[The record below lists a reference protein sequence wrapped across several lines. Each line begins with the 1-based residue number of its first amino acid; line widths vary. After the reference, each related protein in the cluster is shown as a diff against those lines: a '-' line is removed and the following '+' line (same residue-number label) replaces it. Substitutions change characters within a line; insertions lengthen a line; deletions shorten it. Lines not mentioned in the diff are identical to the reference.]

1 MIKERRQL
9 NRVDYESKSVIVLP
23 DTANKYIGTTKNIS
37 PLGIAIIVPED
48 TPSLLG
54 KSVIIVAETLIMYA
68 DAVREDPSENGQRV
82 VAFTAKRFTQ
92 DVLEYLFEHISP
104 QDTKWDV
111 SNNYSLHNDK
121 VSLCRQLWKERHYDE
136 EQEG

>member
-9 NRVDYESKSVIVLP
+9 NRVDYKSKSVIVLP
-23 DTANKYIGTTKNIS
+23 DTADKYIGTTKNIS

-104 QDTKWDV
+104 QDAK
-111 SNNYSLHNDK
+111 
-121 VSLCRQLWKERHYDE
+121 
-136 EQEG
+136 

>member
-1 MIKERRQL
+1 MIEERRKL

-23 DTANKYIGTTKNIS
+23 DTADKYIGTTKNIS
-37 PLGIAIIVPED
+37 PLGIAIVVPKE

-68 DAVREDPSENGQRV
+68 DAVREDEAPDGQRV

-104 QDTKWDV
+104 QNTK
-111 SNNYSLHNDK
+111 
-121 VSLCRQLWKERHYDE
+121 
-136 EQEG
+136 